1 MVCVEKIG
9 TMEGKGMRRDEDKD
23 KEGRKMKKR
32 KWNKRRLSKLK
43 FDIMEEGDR

>member
-1 MVCVEKIG
+1 
-9 TMEGKGMRRDEDKD
+9 MEGKGMRRDEDKD

-43 FDIMEEGDR
+43 FPVWKKRNK